1 MKKDINKRIILIVAL
16 ACICLIVIVATLVF
30 VRNRAGSNDEEKIID
45 SNYEANGSAVSDI
58 GDYDNEDASELEIN
72 DNFNSDMSNFGE
84 NEVVKCQRQIL
95 TDPQTGVAV
104 MSLMVPEGWK
114 TSIQVDWTY
123 MNQTSPGRAFVV
135 LSSPD
140 GKIELTYVSHM
151 SFVQTNADNYV
162 GNYNRNALGVATEL
176 DYMTASEYSNHMLE
190 AGKVTMLTTENTY
203 VDSDKEENIRNYA
216 AKVGQEAYEFVRA
229 SADTAMQGVSSMQTS
244 VDLTGCDGQISIQ
257 HGPSNING
265 TNGYTETI
273 CEEIMYEITTNVY
286 FDSIMGR
293 VEYPSI
299 VKTWEPYLLTIAN
312 FTDEATYKE
321 NYDLYRFLVSNM
333 VLCADFEY
341 LNYMLGSQYMEKAI
355 QANIE
360 ITNYA
365 YEIMSQ
371 SQQENMQQSDAFVN
385 NFCDY
390 IYDQTTYTMSDGS
403 SVAVPTSADYVY
415 SDGNDVI
422 WTNSALFEPG
432 AGYTQIN

>member
-1 MKKDINKRIILIVAL
+1 MKKNINKRVILIVAL
-16 ACICLIVIVATLVF
+16 ACVCLIEIVAAFVA
-30 VRNRAGSNDEEKIID
+30 VRNRAGGRDGEKTID
-45 SNYEANGSAVSDI
+45 SSHEENNSAMVDI
-58 GDYDNEDASELEIN
+58 LNHGNEDTLGMDGN
-72 DNFNSDMSNFGE
+72 DKFNSDMSNFDE

-104 MSLMVPEGWK
+104 MSLLVPDGWK

-123 MNQTSPGRAFVV
+123 MNETSPGRAFVT

-140 GKIELTYVSHM
+140 GKIDLLYVSHM

-190 AGKVTMLTTENTY
+190 AGKVTMLSAESTY
-203 VDSDKEENIRNYA
+203 VDSDKEENIKNYA
-216 AKVGQEAYEFVRA
+216 SKVGQEAYEFMKA
-229 SADTAMQGVSSMQTS
+229 SMDYTMQGVSSVQSS
-244 VDLTGCDGQISIQ
+244 VDLTGCDGEICIQ

-273 CEEIMYEITTNVY
+273 CEEIMYEITINSY
-286 FDSIMGR
+286 FDSFMGR
-293 VEYPSI
+293 VEFPSI
-299 VKTWEPYLLTIAN
+299 VKTWVPYLFTIAN
-312 FTDEATYKE
+312 FTDEATYQE

-341 LNYMLGSQYMEKAI
+341 LNYMLGSQYMEKAV

-365 YEIMSQ
+365 YDIMSQ
-371 SQQENMQQSDAFVN
+371 TQQETMQQEDAFVN

-422 WTNSALFEPG
+422 WTSSALYEPG

>member
-1 MKKDINKRIILIVAL
+1 MKKDINKSIILIVAV
-16 ACICLIVIVATLVF
+16 ACVCLIVIVATLVF

-45 SNYEANGSAVSDI
+45 NNYEANGSAVSDI
-58 GDYDNEDASELEIN
+58 GDYDNEDASLL
-72 DNFNSDMSNFGE
+72 DFYDTSNSDMSNFGE
-84 NEVVKCQRQIL
+84 NEVIKCQRQIL

-104 MSLMVPEGWK
+104 MSLLVPDGWK

-123 MNQTSPGRAFVV
+123 MNETSPGRAFVT

-140 GKIELTYVSHM
+140 GKIDLLYVSHM

-190 AGKVTMLTTENTY
+190 AGKVTMLSAKSTY
-203 VDSDKEENIRNYA
+203 VDSDKEENIKNYA
-216 AKVGQEAYEFVRA
+216 SKVGQEAYEYMKA
-229 SADTAMQGVSSMQTS
+229 SMDYTLQGVSSIQSS
-244 VDLTGCDGQISIQ
+244 VDLTECDGQICIQ

-273 CEEIMYEITTNVY
+273 CEEIMYEITTNSY
-286 FDSIMGR
+286 YDSFMGR
-293 VEYPSI
+293 IEFPSI
-299 VKTWEPYLLTIAN
+299 VKTWVPYLFTIAN
-312 FTDEATYKE
+312 FTDEATYQE

-341 LNYMLGSQYMEKAI
+341 LNYMLGSQYMEKAV

-365 YEIMSQ
+365 YDIMSQ
-371 SQQENMQQSDAFVN
+371 SQQEAMQQEDAFVN

-422 WTNSALFEPG
+422 WTSSALYEPG